1 MLRLVLR
8 LVLKT
13 LLALHCWRLV
23 SWLQEPNLAL
33 PRHHVSGRGGAG
45 IEIQHFTFQPTD
57 KKKTCKK
64 KTLFKGRLK
73 SAHPWPCKYTAR
85 AA

>member
-45 IEIQHFTFQPTD
+45 IEIQHFTFQRTNGQKED
-57 KKKTCKK
+57 LQKRRHFSKDV
-64 KTLFKGRLK
+64 
-73 SAHPWPCKYTAR
+73 
-85 AA
+85 